1 MSKRV
6 VDINGWITIKDNP
19 ILKAGIFPYLGSE
32 IGQGEPSRV
41 YKVLRSEEELS
52 KPETIKSF
60 ELVPLINEHFVLGEL
75 GTDTDDKSIDGIVGE
90 SIYFEAPYLKSNIKV
105 FGKHIKKLI
114 EVGKIELSAGYS
126 CKYIPVEN
134 NSDYDFIQTDI
145 RANHL
150 ALVEAGRNGS
160 DVAVQDAL
168 KFTLDSKELLMNLED
183 ILAQISALSDEDK
196 AKLLAT
202 LKPAEVENTKV
213 ENKEVAK
220 DEKTEVKKEVAKDE
234 EKAVAT
240 DMEKTEVA
248 KDAETPVDVEA
259 IKQEAVK
266 EVMTELAEVKE
277 IANDLTEVIGEIP
290 PVAMDSKAKLVAYG
304 LDKLKIKAKKGE
316 ELATLRGYLQHKRA
330 DKYEPIVAQ
339 DSALNKPLNVWGG
352 R

>member
-6 VDINGWITIKDNP
+6 VDLNGWITIKDNP

-32 IGQGEPSRV
+32 IGQGEPARV

-52 KPETIKSF
+52 KLETIKSF

-75 GTDTDDKSIDGIVGE
+75 GTDTDDKPIDGIVGE

-134 NSDYDFIQTDI
+134 NPDYDFIQTDI

-202 LKPAEVENTKV
+202 LKPAEDENTKV

-220 DEKTEVKKEVAKDE
+220 DEDKEVATDMENKEVAKDVE
-234 EKAVAT
+234 
-240 DMEKTEVA
+240 
-248 KDAETPVDVEA
+248 PVDVEA

-266 EVMTELAEVKE
+266 EVMAELAEVKE

-304 LDKLKIKAKKGE
+304 LDKLKIKAKEGE

-339 DSALNKPLNVWGG
+339 DSAINKPLNVWGG

>member
-75 GTDTDDKSIDGIVGE
+75 GTDTDDKPIDGIVGE

-202 LKPAEVENTKV
+202 LKPAEDENTEV
-213 ENKEVAK
+213 E
-220 DEKTEVKKEVAKDE
+220 KEVAKDE

-240 DMEKTEVA
+240 DMENTEVA
-248 KDAETPVDVEA
+248 KDEETPVAKDEEKTDEA
-259 IKQEAVK
+259 IVNKIISV
-266 EVMTELAEVKE
+266 VAEIKE
-277 IANDLTEVIGEIP
+277 IANEIEQATGKEVP
-290 PVAMDSKAKLVAYG
+290 SVAMDSKSKLVAYG
-304 LDKLKIKAKKGE
+304 LDTLKVKAKKGE

-339 DSALNKPLNVWGG
+339 DSAINKPLNVWGG

>member
-19 ILKAGIFPYLGSE
+19 ILKAGIFPYLWSE

-52 KPETIKSF
+52 KPETIESF

-90 SIYFEAPYLKSNIKV
+90 SICFEAPYLKSNIKV

-134 NSDYDFIQTDI
+134 NPDYDFIQTDI

-202 LKPAEVENTKV
+202 LKPAEDENIEVE
-213 ENKEVAK
+213 
-220 DEKTEVKKEVAKDE
+220 KEVAKDE
-234 EKAVAT
+234 EKEVAT
-240 DMEKTEVA
+240 DMENKEVA

-266 EVMTELAEVKE
+266 EVMSELAEVKE

-290 PVAMDSKAKLVAYG
+290 SVAMDSKDKLVAYG

-339 DSALNKPLNVWGG
+339 DSAINKPLNVWGG

>member
-32 IGQGEPSRV
+32 IGQGKASRV

-75 GTDTDDKSIDGIVGE
+75 GTDTDDKPIDGIVGE

-134 NSDYDFIQTDI
+134 HSDYDFIQTDI

-183 ILAQISALSDEDK
+183 ILAQISALSEEDK

-202 LKPAEVENTKV
+202 LKPAEDENTEV
-213 ENKEVAK
+213 EKEVAK
-220 DEKTEVKKEVAKDE
+220 DEDKE
-234 EKAVAT
+234 VAT
-240 DMEKTEVA
+240 DMENKEVA

-339 DSALNKPLNVWGG
+339 DSAINKPLNVWGG

>member
-32 IGQGEPSRV
+32 IGQGEPTRV

-52 KPETIKSF
+52 KPEAIKSF

-75 GTDTDDKSIDGIVGE
+75 GTDTDDKAIDGIVGE

-126 CKYIPVEN
+126 CKYIPSEN
-134 NSDYDFIQTDI
+134 NPDYDFIQTDI

-183 ILAQISALSDEDK
+183 ILAQISALSEEDK

-202 LKPAEVENTKV
+202 LKPTEDENT
-213 ENKEVAK
+213 EVG
-220 DEKTEVKKEVAKDE
+220 KEVAKDE

-248 KDAETPVDVEA
+248 KDVEPVDVEA

-266 EVMTELAEVKE
+266 EVMSELAEVKE
-277 IANDLTEVIGEIP
+277 IASDLTEVIGEIP

-339 DSALNKPLNVWGG
+339 DSAINKPLNVWGG

>member
-41 YKVLRSEEELS
+41 YKVLRSDEELS

-60 ELVPLINEHFVLGEL
+60 ELVPLINEHLVLGEL
-75 GTDTDDKSIDGIVGE
+75 GTDTDDKPIDGIVGE
-90 SIYFEAPYLKSNIKV
+90 SIYFEAPHLKSNIKV

-134 NSDYDFIQTDI
+134 NPDYDFIQTDI

-183 ILAQISALSDEDK
+183 ILTQISALSDEDK

-202 LKPAEVENTKV
+202 LKPAEDENTEV
-213 ENKEVAK
+213 ETEVAK
-220 DEKTEVKKEVAKDE
+220 DEDKE
-234 EKAVAT
+234 VAT
-240 DMEKTEVA
+240 DMENKEVA

-266 EVMTELAEVKE
+266 EVMSELAEVKE

>member
-41 YKVLRSEEELS
+41 YKVLRSDEELS

-134 NSDYDFIQTDI
+134 NPDYDFIQTDI

-202 LKPAEVENTKV
+202 LKPTAD
-213 ENKEVAK
+213 ENKEVGKEVAK
-220 DEKTEVKKEVAKDE
+220 EVGKEVATDTEKKEVAKDE
-234 EKAVAT
+234 G
-240 DMEKTEVA
+240 KTVV
-248 KDAETPVDVEA
+248 DADPVDVEA

-266 EVMTELAEVKE
+266 EVMSELAEVKE
-277 IANDLTEVIGEIP
+277 IANELTEVIGEIP

-339 DSALNKPLNVWGG
+339 DSAINKPLNVWGG

>member
-32 IGQGEPSRV
+32 IGQGEPARV

-126 CKYIPVEN
+126 CKYIPAEN
-134 NSDYDFIQTDI
+134 NPDYDFIQTDI

-160 DVAVQDAL
+160 DVAVQDSL
-168 KFTLDSKELLMNLED
+168 NFTLDSKELLMNLED
-183 ILAQISALSDEDK
+183 ILAQISALSEEDK

-202 LKPAEVENTKV
+202 LKPAEVAKDE
-213 ENKEVAK
+213 EKEVAK
-220 DEKTEVKKEVAKDE
+220 EVEKEVAKDE

-240 DMEKTEVA
+240 DMEKKEVA

-266 EVMTELAEVKE
+266 EVMSELAEVKE
-277 IANDLTEVIGEIP
+277 IASDLTEVIGEIP

-339 DSALNKPLNVWGG
+339 DSAINKPLNVWGG

>member
-41 YKVLRSEEELS
+41 YKVLRSDEELS

-134 NSDYDFIQTDI
+134 NPDYDFIQTDI
-145 RANHL
+145 SANHL

-183 ILAQISALSDEDK
+183 ILAQISALSEEDK

-202 LKPAEVENTKV
+202 LKPAEDENTEV
-213 ENKEVAK
+213 ETEVAK
-220 DEKTEVKKEVAKDE
+220 DEDKE
-234 EKAVAT
+234 VAT

-248 KDAETPVDVEA
+248 KDEEKTVAKDEEKTDEA
-259 IKQEAVK
+259 IVNKIIS
-266 EVMTELAEVKE
+266 EVAEIKE
-277 IANDLTEVIGEIP
+277 IANGIVQATGNEIP

-339 DSALNKPLNVWGG
+339 DSAINKPLNVWGG

>member
-41 YKVLRSEEELS
+41 YNVLRSEEELS

-75 GTDTDDKSIDGIVGE
+75 GTDTDDKPIDGIVGE

-114 EVGKIELSAGYS
+114 EIGKIELSAGYS

-134 NSDYDFIQTDI
+134 NPDYDFIQIDI

-202 LKPAEVENTKV
+202 LKPAED

-220 DEKTEVKKEVAKDE
+220 EVAKDEDKEVAADTENTEVAKDE
-234 EKAVAT
+234 EKA
-240 DMEKTEVA
+240 
-248 KDAETPVDVEA
+248 VDVEA

-266 EVMTELAEVKE
+266 EVMSELAEVKE

-339 DSALNKPLNVWGG
+339 DSAINKPLNIWGG
-352 R
+352 K

>member
-41 YKVLRSEEELS
+41 YNVLRSEEELS

-75 GTDTDDKSIDGIVGE
+75 GTDTDDKPIDGIVGE
-90 SIYFEAPYLKSNIKV
+90 SIYFEAPYLRSNIKV

-114 EVGKIELSAGYS
+114 EIGKIELSAGYS

-134 NSDYDFIQTDI
+134 NPDYDFIQIDI

-202 LKPAEVENTKV
+202 LKPAED

-220 DEKTEVKKEVAKDE
+220 EVAKDEDKEVAADTENTEVAKDE
-234 EKAVAT
+234 EKA
-240 DMEKTEVA
+240 
-248 KDAETPVDVEA
+248 VDVEA

-266 EVMTELAEVKE
+266 EVMSELAEVKE

-339 DSALNKPLNVWGG
+339 DSAINKPLNIWGG
-352 R
+352 K

>member
-32 IGQGEPSRV
+32 VGQGEPSRV
-41 YKVLRSEEELS
+41 YNVLRSEEELS

-75 GTDTDDKSIDGIVGE
+75 GTDTDDKPIDGIVGE

-134 NSDYDFIQTDI
+134 NPDYDFIQIDI

-202 LKPAEVENTKV
+202 LKPAEDENTEV
-213 ENKEVAK
+213 EKEVAK
-220 DEKTEVKKEVAKDE
+220 DENKEVATDTENTEVAKDE
-234 EKAVAT
+234 EKA
-240 DMEKTEVA
+240 
-248 KDAETPVDVEA
+248 VDVEA

-266 EVMTELAEVKE
+266 EVMSELAEVKE
-277 IANDLTEVIGEIP
+277 IASDLTEVIGEIP

-339 DSALNKPLNVWGG
+339 DSAINKPLNIWGG
-352 R
+352 K

>member
-32 IGQGEPSRV
+32 IGQGEPTRV

-134 NSDYDFIQTDI
+134 NPDYDFIQTDI

-160 DVAVQDAL
+160 DVAVQDSL
-168 KFTLDSKELLMNLED
+168 NFTLDSKELLMNLED

-202 LKPAEVENTKV
+202 LKPAEDENTKA
-213 ENKEVAK
+213 EKEVAK
-220 DEKTEVKKEVAKDE
+220 DENTE
-234 EKAVAT
+234 VAT
-240 DMEKTEVA
+240 DMENTEVA

-266 EVMTELAEVKE
+266 EVMSELAEVKE
-277 IANDLTEVIGEIP
+277 IANELTEVVGEIP
-290 PVAMDSKAKLVAYG
+290 SVAMDSKAKLVAYG

-339 DSALNKPLNVWGG
+339 DSAINKPLNVWGG

>member
-41 YKVLRSEEELS
+41 YNVLRSEEELS

-75 GTDTDDKSIDGIVGE
+75 GTDTDDKPIDGIVGE
-90 SIYFEAPYLKSNIKV
+90 SIYFEAPYLRSNIKV

-114 EVGKIELSAGYS
+114 GIGKIELSAGYS

-134 NSDYDFIQTDI
+134 NPDYDFIQIDI

-202 LKPAEVENTKV
+202 LKPAEDENKEV
-213 ENKEVAK
+213 GKEVAK
-220 DEKTEVKKEVAKDE
+220 DEDKEVATDTENTEVAKDE
-234 EKAVAT
+234 EKA
-240 DMEKTEVA
+240 
-248 KDAETPVDVEA
+248 VDVEA

-266 EVMTELAEVKE
+266 EVMSELAEVKE

-339 DSALNKPLNVWGG
+339 DSAINKPLNIWGG
-352 R
+352 K

>member
-32 IGQGEPSRV
+32 IGQGEPARV

-134 NSDYDFIQTDI
+134 NPDYDFIQTDI

-183 ILAQISALSDEDK
+183 ILAQISALSEEDK

-202 LKPAEVENTKV
+202 LKPAEDENTEV
-213 ENKEVAK
+213 ETEVAK
-220 DEKTEVKKEVAKDE
+220 DEDKE
-234 EKAVAT
+234 VAT

-266 EVMTELAEVKE
+266 EVMSELAEVKE

-339 DSALNKPLNVWGG
+339 DSAINKPLNVWGG

>member
-32 IGQGEPSRV
+32 IGQGEPTRV

-75 GTDTDDKSIDGIVGE
+75 GTDTDDKPIDGIVGE
-90 SIYFEAPYLKSNIKV
+90 SIYFDTPYLKSNIKV

-134 NSDYDFIQTDI
+134 NPDYDFIQTDI

-202 LKPAEVENTKV
+202 LKPAEDENTEV
-213 ENKEVAK
+213 EKEVAK
-220 DEKTEVKKEVAKDE
+220 DEDKEVATDAENTEVSKDE
-234 EKAVAT
+234 ET
-240 DMEKTEVA
+240 S
-248 KDAETPVDVEA
+248 VDVEA

-266 EVMTELAEVKE
+266 EVMSELAEVKE
-277 IANDLTEVIGEIP
+277 IASDLTEVIGEIP

-339 DSALNKPLNVWGG
+339 DSAINKPLNVWGG

>member
-32 IGQGEPSRV
+32 IGQGESTRV

-75 GTDTDDKSIDGIVGE
+75 GTDTDDKPIDGIVGE

-134 NSDYDFIQTDI
+134 NPDYDFIQTDI

-183 ILAQISALSDEDK
+183 ILAQISALSEEDK

-202 LKPAEVENTKV
+202 LKPTED
-213 ENKEVAK
+213 ENKEV
-220 DEKTEVKKEVAKDE
+220 EKEVAKDE

-240 DMEKTEVA
+240 DMENTEVA

-266 EVMTELAEVKE
+266 EVMSELAEVKE
-277 IANDLTEVIGEIP
+277 IAKDLNEVIGEIP
-290 PVAMDSKAKLVAYG
+290 PVAMDSKANLVAYG

>member
-32 IGQGEPSRV
+32 IGQGEPARV

-134 NSDYDFIQTDI
+134 NPDYDFIQTDI

-160 DVAVQDAL
+160 DVAVQDSL
-168 KFTLDSKELLMNLED
+168 NFTLDSKELLMNLED

-196 AKLLAT
+196 AKLSAT
-202 LKPAEVENTKV
+202 LKPAEDENTEV
-213 ENKEVAK
+213 E
-220 DEKTEVKKEVAKDE
+220 TEVAKDE
-234 EKAVAT
+234 EKTVAT
-240 DMEKTEVA
+240 DMENTEVA
-248 KDAETPVDVEA
+248 KDESKTVVDADPVDAEA

-266 EVMTELAEVKE
+266 EVMSELAEIKE
-277 IANDLTEVIGEIP
+277 IANEIKQATGKEIP
-290 PVAMDSKAKLVAYG
+290 SIATDSKAKLVAYG

-339 DSALNKPLNVWGG
+339 DSAISKSLNVWGG

>member
-32 IGQGEPSRV
+32 IGQGEPTRV

-134 NSDYDFIQTDI
+134 NPDYDFIQTDI

-160 DVAVQDAL
+160 DVAVQDSL
-168 KFTLDSKELLMNLED
+168 NFTLDSKELLMNLED
-183 ILAQISALSDEDK
+183 ILAQISALSEEDK

-202 LKPAEVENTKV
+202 LKPTEDENTEVET
-213 ENKEVAK
+213 
-220 DEKTEVKKEVAKDE
+220 EVAKDE

-266 EVMTELAEVKE
+266 EVMSELAEIKE
-277 IANDLTEVIGEIP
+277 IVSYLTEVIGEIP

-339 DSALNKPLNVWGG
+339 DSALKTLNVWGG